1 MLARAM
7 RRSTPAYSL
16 KEDCRVVCYF
26 IAKHFDATEL
36 FILLYMLIS
45 DMVFE
50 TFQELE
56 LEFI

>member
-1 MLARAM
+1 M